1 MYAPVAGS
9 DATILTVE
17 LAPSLLP
24 LTAPDA
30 ILVSVAAPLAKAP
43 LGMVPSLNSSLPLG
57 MVASATSVMAWPI
70 KPVTVIFLDSLALM
84 SATARKSPATR
95 SAPARRANSDM
106 RRSAM
111 MSSSPNGDYCFFHL
125 KAVHHLPADSSR
137 LAPA

>member
-30 ILVSVAAPLAKAP
+30 ILVSVAAPLASAP

-57 MVASATSVMAWPI
+57 MVASATSVIAWPI

-95 SAPARRANSDM
+95 SAPARVANSDM

-111 MSSSPNGDYCFFHL
+111 APSGYCCSHL
-125 KAVHHLPADSSR
+125 KAAHHLPVDSSR
-137 LAPA
+137 LAPV

>member
-30 ILVSVAAPLAKAP
+30 ILASVAAPLTNAP
-43 LGMVPSLNSSLPLG
+43 LGMVPSLNRILPLG
-57 MVASATSVMAWPI
+57 MVASATSVIALPM
-70 KPVTVIFLDSLALM
+70 KPVTVIFLDSLALT
-84 SATARKSPATR
+84 SATGKKSPAAR
-95 SAPARRANSDM
+95 SALASAANSDM

-111 MSSSPNGDYCFFHL
+111 VPSRPIGDCCLSHL
-125 KAVHHLPADSSR
+125 KAIHYLLANSNHLA
-137 LAPA
+137 LV

>member
-1 MYAPVAGS
+1 M
-9 DATILTVE
+9 LTVE

-30 ILVSVAAPLAKAP
+30 IFASVTAPLANAP
-43 LGMVPSLNSSLPLG
+43 LGMEPSLNRSLPLG
-57 MVASATSVMAWPI
+57 MVASATSVMALPI

-84 SATARKSPATR
+84 SATATKSPAAK
-95 SAPARRANSDM
+95 SALASAANSDM

-111 MSSSPNGDYCFFHL
+111 MPSCFCCFHV
-125 KAVHHLPADSSR
+125 KALHRLLANRSR

>member
-9 DATILTVE
+9 VATILTVE

-30 ILVSVAAPLAKAP
+30 ILASVAAPLAKAL
-43 LGMVPSLNSSLPLG
+43 LGIVPSLNRSLPLG
-57 MVASATSVMAWPI
+57 IVASATSVMAWPM
-70 KPVTVIFLDSLALM
+70 KPVTVIFLDSLALT
-84 SATARKSPATR
+84 SATGKKSPAAR
-95 SAPARRANSDM
+95 SALASAANSDM

-111 MSSSPNGDYCFFHL
+111 TPSCYCCSHL
-125 KAVHHLPADSSR
+125 KAAHHLPVDSSR